1 MLLRPPCPWHCLTKA
16 SPLSRSLSSDV
27 PGSEVKIEFL
37 SSKGQAKKL
46 TLRRMKVEAIADKHQ
61 MFHLFTEVG

>member
-1 MLLRPPCPWHCLTKA
+1 
-16 SPLSRSLSSDV
+16 V